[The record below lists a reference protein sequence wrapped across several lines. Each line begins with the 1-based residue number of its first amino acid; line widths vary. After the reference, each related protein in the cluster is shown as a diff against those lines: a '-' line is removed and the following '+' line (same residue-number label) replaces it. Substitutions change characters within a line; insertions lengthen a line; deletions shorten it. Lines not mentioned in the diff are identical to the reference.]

1 MRSMVLL
8 CLLASAPLL
17 CAQRL
22 PEQKPTFQG
31 TLLLPTQLR
40 NPVFGR
46 LTAPLGEVEGSFQL
60 PLVKGLGVGVGASF
74 MFWDLQQRA
83 FPLLSTIGEARR
95 SVYFGKLQ
103 YARYTGEKTFY
114 ELNAKAGPARWT
126 WDCSTCVDNV
136 EQRGLHWGVNAGYYV
151 HATRNLAF
159 GVTVGYERDDAEFN
173 AGVICEPN
181 FPGYPE
187 VREPYR
193 FFTVGLGFSTRFEPS
208 EEERW

>member
-1 MRSMVLL
+1 MLGALAMAGLL
-8 CLLASAPLL
+8 CGQPLP
-17 CAQRL
+17 A
-22 PEQKPTFQG
+22 QKPTFQG

-46 LTAPLGEVEGSFQL
+46 LTAPLGELEGSLQL
-60 PLVKGLGVGVGASF
+60 PLFKGLGVGVGASF

-83 FPLLSTIGEARR
+83 FSLLTTIGEARR
-95 SVYFGKLQ
+95 TVYFGKLQ
-103 YARYTGEKTFY
+103 YARYTGSKTFY
-114 ELNAKAGPARWT
+114 ELNAKAGPATWT
-126 WDCSTCVDNV
+126 WDCSTCVENV
-136 EQRGLHWGVNAGYYV
+136 LQRGLHWGVNAGYYV

-159 GVTVGYERDDAEFN
+159 GVTVGYERDMAEFSSD
-173 AGVICEPN
+173 VICEPN

-193 FFTVGLGFSTRFEPS
+193 FITVGLGFSTRFEPS